1 MASTLGT
8 HSAGAGGSGAA
19 QIGAD
24 TVGARS
30 LANNWWA
37 VALQGV
43 AALLFGVI
51 TFLAPG
57 VTAAAL
63 VLLFGAYALADGVL
77 AVVTA
82 LRRRGTDPRW
92 GTLLLVGVAGL
103 VVGVLTFLN
112 PGMTALVLLCT
123 IAGWSAATGILRV
136 VAAVRLRKV
145 IRGEWLLALTG
156 VLSLVFA
163 ALLFAVPTAGALAL
177 ALWVGAFA
185 IAAGAVLLALALR
198 LRAWHRGGAPARRTA
213 DPHV

>member
-1 MASTLGT
+1 MASTVG
-8 HSAGAGGSGAA
+8 SNPANAGGAGAAGAPMDA
-19 QIGAD
+19 
-24 TVGARS
+24 VGARS
-30 LANNWWA
+30 LADNWWA

-43 AALLFGVI
+43 AALLFGII
-51 TFLAPG
+51 TFVAPG
-57 VTAAAL
+57 ITAAAL
-63 VLLFGAYALADGVL
+63 VLLFGAYALADGVF
-77 AVVTA
+77 AIIMA

-92 GTLLLVGVAGL
+92 MTLLLVGLAGL
-103 VVGVLTFLN
+103 VVGVVTFLR
-112 PGMTALVLLCT
+112 PGMTALVLLYT
-123 IAGWSAATGILRV
+123 IAGWAAAVGILRII
-136 VAAVRLRKV
+136 AAVRLRKA